1 MKNNIY
7 IFLNKYINIFQNILI
22 NIIYNVISVF
32 HMKIINIA
40 AQKSNLDKIST
51 SSFLILLGFI
61 LVLLL
66 LFWLD
71 SSNSSKVG

>member
-1 MKNNIY
+1 M
-7 IFLNKYINIFQNILI
+7 I

-61 LVLLL
+61 LLLL

>member
-61 LVLLL
+61 LLLL